1 MAKKAKTT
9 EKEKKKKGKGVC
21 KREYLKITERT
32 YAWFETLFSREQ
44 KEAFLNDRNLFAI
57 GAVFS
62 GIACGRLIFRNTG
75 SYIQIIDIFVHERF
89 RNYGLGRGM
98 LRFLLKY
105 AFREKIP
112 VIAYFSDVE
121 GDERIKRFLNK
132 DRLFSIKKVG
142 GFYCRTRSAD
152 VKVKELLDLNKKH
165 SKDFSVHMFSSLSPE
180 TKKAFFERRYAAG
193 DYMAREA
200 YGKKRLRRFCLYASK
215 GRKINAVVFASLRP
229 DKNIELDYLWGRKGA
244 ASSAI
249 FLLSEEIKRVIKSKK
264 DLYIYIAAVSPVTE
278 KIVERLLPKRE
289 ILKRYYRAIFDQE
302 KVYAGIRA
310 IKKKN
315 KK

>member
-1 MAKKAKTT
+1 MAKKAKTK
-9 EKEKKKKGKGVC
+9 EKENKKKSRKAY

-105 AFREKIP
+105 AYREKVP
-112 VIAYFSDVE
+112 VLAYFSDVE
-121 GDERIKRFLNK
+121 KDGRIKHFFEK
-132 DRLFSIKKVG
+132 DRVFSIKKTE
-142 GFYCRTRSAD
+142 GFYCRARATD
-152 VKVKELLDLNKKH
+152 VRVKELLDLNKRH
-165 SKDFSVHMFSSLSPE
+165 SKDFSVRSFLSLSPE
-180 TKKAFFERRYAAG
+180 IKKSFFEGRYSAG

-200 YGKKRLRRFCLYASK
+200 NCKKKHRRLCLYASK
-215 GRKINAVVFASLRP
+215 GRRINAVLFASLRR
-229 DKNIELDYLWGRKGA
+229 DGNVELDYLWGRKGA
-244 ASSAI
+244 SSSTV
-249 FLLSEEIKRVIKSKK
+249 FLLSEAIKRVIKPKK
-264 DLYIYIAAVSPVTE
+264 NYYIYIAAVSPVTE

-302 KVYAGIRA
+302 KVNAGIRA
-310 IKKKN
+310 SKKKN